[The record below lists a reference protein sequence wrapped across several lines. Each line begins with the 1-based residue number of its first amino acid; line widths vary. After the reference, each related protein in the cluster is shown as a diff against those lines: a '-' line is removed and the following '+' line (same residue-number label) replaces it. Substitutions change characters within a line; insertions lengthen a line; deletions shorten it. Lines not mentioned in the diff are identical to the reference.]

1 MNLCDTID
9 TFCNFSLQEKMH
21 FLIRLAHMLTI
32 IARETYEVGGEG
44 VTEPARLRLINE
56 MQHRVTDFLRALVQH
71 DPRRYPDDVLMKI
84 VLEHPDDPDLQ
95 QQVQEA
101 VARLIAQMAIPT

>member
-1 MNLCDTID
+1 MNLCDAID
-9 TFCNFSLQEKMH
+9 TFSNFSPQEKTH

-44 VTEPARLRLINE
+44 VTEPSRLRLINE
-56 MQHRVTDFLRALVQH
+56 VQYRVTDFLRALMQH

-84 VLEHPDDPDLQ
+84 VLEHPDDLDLQ

-101 VARLIAQMAIPT
+101 VARLIAQMAIST

>member
-1 MNLCDTID
+1 MNLCDAID
-9 TFCNFSLQEKMH
+9 TFINFSPQEKMH

-32 IARETYEVGGEG
+32 LARGTYEVGGEG
-44 VTEPARLRLINE
+44 VTEPSRLRLINE
-56 MQHRVTDFLRALVQH
+56 VQHRITDFLRALVQH

-84 VLEHPDDPDLQ
+84 VLEHPDDLDLQ

-101 VARLIAQMAIPT
+101 VTRLLAQMAIST

>member
-1 MNLCDTID
+1 MNPCDAID
-9 TFCNFSLQEKMH
+9 TFCNLPPQEKMY
-21 FLIRLAHMLTI
+21 FLIRFAHMLTI

-56 MQHRVTDFLRALVQH
+56 VQHRITDFLRALVQH

-84 VLEHPDDPDLQ
+84 ILDHPDDLGLQ